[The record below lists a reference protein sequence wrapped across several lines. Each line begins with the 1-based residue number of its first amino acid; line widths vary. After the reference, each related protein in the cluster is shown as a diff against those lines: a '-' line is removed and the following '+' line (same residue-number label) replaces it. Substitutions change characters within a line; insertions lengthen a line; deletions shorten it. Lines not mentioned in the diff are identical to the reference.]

1 MQMPKKK
8 VLRTVK
14 AVKKTVKPKTQ
25 QPLSTKKTA
34 VVVPIT
40 YPQEV
45 KKPVIYLN
53 NRELLA
59 AVKHAKT
66 LGKMS
71 DHLAQ
76 MLQLLCAKYAK
87 KGNFANYTYND
98 DMQAYAMLMLVRTW
112 NSFDPKKSQNPFA
125 FFTQCIKN
133 SFIQYLNQEKR
144 HRNIRDELLL
154 DQGLNASFGFGDGE
168 DGDGEGRHQE
178 QMSAR
183 PHLVEDEEDLE
194 SFEHEMEKLE
204 RNVGEKDFVKVGEVA
219 VIEEEVVITH
229 PEDHEDEETKDDE
242 ELLDDE
248 DDNLK
253 EEK

>member
-1 MQMPKKK
+1 MRKKK
-8 VLRTVK
+8 ALKTAKVVKK
-14 AVKKTVKPKTQ
+14 AVKKKTPVQ
-25 QPLSTKKTA
+25 RAPAKKTA

-204 RNVGEKDFVKVGEVA
+204 RGVGEKDFVKVGEVA
-219 VIEEEVVITH
+219 VIEEEIIITH
-229 PEDHEDEETKDDE
+229 PEDHEDEETNELDE
-242 ELLDDE
+242 ELEDE
-248 DDNLK
+248 YDNSK